1 MTAGTYPW
9 ERPLGAT
16 PVEDGLVEFRVW
28 APRAE
33 DVRLRL
39 RGEDHALAEE
49 GFGVRSAVL
58 PAAHRDDYEVVLD
71 RVALPDPCSRWQ
83 PGGIR
88 GPSRVLDPRTFTW
101 TASRPDVGPRGP
113 RPLRAPRG
121 HVHAGGDLRRG
132 DRAPRRAARA
142 RRHGDRAHARRRVP
156 RTLGVGLRR
165 RLRLGGAVELRRPGG
180 PRPPRRRRPRGG
192 PARGPRRRL
201 QPPRGVRRAR
211 RSRPSAPTS
220 PSGTRP
226 RGAGPS
232 TSTTPTATPS
242 ASGCCRAPRA
252 GSATCGSTACAS
264 TRSTPC
270 TTSRP
275 GRVLRE
281 LADRVHGRDH
291 RALVI
296 AESGQNDPRV
306 IRPASEG
313 GLGHDAVWA
322 DDFHHAL
329 RVLVTGERGG
339 WYDEFGAV
347 GDLAKAFRRPFVHD
361 GQYSSFRRR
370 RFGAPA
376 PDRPAAQFVVFDQN
390 HDQVGNRALGDRLP
404 PAARPLAAFLTLL
417 SPFTPMLFMGEEHG
431 EAAPF
436 QFFSDHID
444 EEIAVATR
452 EGRRREFA
460 AFAAFAGEEVPD
472 PQDPATFRR
481 SKLTRRGDPALRDLY
496 GRLLEV
502 RRELEHGDAGEI
514 RFADGREGR
523 WLVVRARGGGARREL
538 RARDRGPRA
547 GGAHRARRH
556 PRRPRARR
564 HRRPALARRRAGDP
578 VSRDA
583 WPGRPYPLGATWD
596 GQGTNFSLFSEHATA
611 VELCLFGDDGAEE
624 RLPVEQVTA
633 YVWHVYLPEVGPGTR
648 YGYRVHGPYLPE
660 EGHRFNAHKL
670 LIDPYAKAIDGG
682 VRWDA
687 ANTLPYIPD
696 GTDHGRPRARR
707 RGRRRRD
714 PALHRRRRALR
725 LGGRRRAA
733 HPVARHR
740 HLRGPRPRV
749 HEPPPRGARGPAG
762 HLRGAGL
769 RAGARL
775 PPGPR
780 RDRRRAPADPPHHRR
795 VVPRRARPDELLGL
809 QLDRLPGAARAATRP
824 PAARATRCGSSRGW
838 SRRSTAPASR

>member
-9 ERPLGAT
+9 ERPFGAT

-28 APRAE
+28 APRAW

-39 RGEDHALAEE
+39 RGEDHALGDE
-49 GFGVRSAVL
+49 GFGVRSTVL
-58 PAAHRDDYEVVLD
+58 AAAHGDDYEVVLD
-71 RVALPDPCSRWQ
+71 GAALPDPCSRWQ

-88 GPSRVLDPRTFTW
+88 GPSRVLDPRIFTW
-101 TASRPDVGPRGP
+101 TASRPDVALEDLVLYELHVGTFTQEGTFDAAIEHLAELRELGVTAIELMPVGEFPGRWGWGYDGVYVSAAQSSYGGPEGLARLVDAAHAAGLLVVLDAVYNHLGASGVKAIEAFGP
-113 RPLRAPRG
+113 YLTDRHETPWGKALNLDDADCDPVREWLLQSAEGWVR
-121 HVHAGGDLRRG
+121 DLRV
-132 DRAPRRAARA
+132 D
-142 RRHGDRAHARRRVP
+142 
-156 RTLGVGLRR
+156 GLR
-165 RLRLGGAVELRRPGG
+165 LDAIHALHDESARP
-180 PRPPRRRRPRGG
+180 
-192 PARGPRRRL
+192 
-201 QPPRGVRRAR
+201 
-211 RSRPSAPTS
+211 
-220 PSGTRP
+220 
-226 RGAGPS
+226 
-232 TSTTPTATPS
+232 
-242 ASGCCRAPRA
+242 
-252 GSATCGSTACAS
+252 
-264 TRSTPC
+264 
-270 TTSRP
+270 
-275 GRVLRE
+275 VLRE

-502 RRELEHGDAGEI
+502 RRELEQGDAGEI

-523 WLVVRARGGGARREL
+523 WLVVPRGEA
-538 RARDRGPRA
+538 
-547 GGAHRARRH
+547 
-556 PRRPRARR
+556 
-564 HRRPALARRRAGDP
+564 ALVA
-578 VSRDA
+578 
-583 WPGRPYPLGATWD
+583 
-596 GQGTNFSLFSEHATA
+596 NF
-611 VELCLFGDDGAEE
+611 
-624 RLPVEQVTA
+624 
-633 YVWHVYLPEVGPGTR
+633 GPGT
-648 YGYRVHGPYLPE
+648 
-660 EGHRFNAHKL
+660 
-670 LIDPYAKAIDGG
+670 
-682 VRWDA
+682 A
-687 ANTLPYIPD
+687 A
-696 GTDHGRPRARR
+696 
-707 RGRRRRD
+707 
-714 PALHRRRRALR
+714 
-725 LGGRRRAA
+725 
-733 HPVARHR
+733 PV
-740 HLRGPRPRV
+740 P
-749 HEPPPRGARGPAG
+749 GARTVRVATHDAHVHDDTVVLPS
-762 HLRGAGL
+762 L
-769 RAGARL
+769 AGAL
-775 PPGPR
+775 
-780 RDRRRAPADPPHHRR
+780 
-795 VVPRRARPDELLGL
+795 V
-809 QLDRLPGAARAATRP
+809 TR
-824 PAARATRCGSSRGW
+824 
-838 SRRSTAPASR
+838 